1 MFTKEQY
8 TALFAAMRDSHMF
21 AFMAAMQATDDPH
34 ATPDACVTSTLNK
47 VIQILNN
54 EELAARWMKTLNVNE

>member
-8 TALFAAMRDSHMF
+8 AALFAAMRDSHMF

-34 ATPDACVTSTLNK
+34 STPDACVTATLDK
-47 VIQILNN
+47 VIQILTN
-54 EELAARWMKTLNVNE
+54 EELAARWMEMFNVNE